1 VNSSRSSEG
10 LLVNLCGLVALL
22 SGIVFSMVGALAPM
36 FSRDLHIPTQS
47 IGTIMGSYML
57 ASATSGFLGTL
68 YLDRFDRRKALGI
81 GLIGV
86 VAGLALTAMAP
97 NLPLLIAARIV
108 SGVFAGPSNAVSI
121 AIVVDNI
128 PAERRGAALGA
139 VAAFGAVAQII
150 GIPVGLGIAQAF
162 GSWRDPFFAA
172 AIFAAVLAVLVVVN
186 LPSQRG
192 HLVGGASFSIKSRL
206 ALMGRFF
213 TRPDSLIAFVLQ
225 ITGIVPLVAITTI
238 MSVYLVNNLG
248 YPQGGLIMLYIV
260 GGFANMGVARMMGK
274 GIDRFGAGAMS
285 VIASIMLS
293 LAIGISYLGFG
304 WGAVLALEDA
314 IRVALPSGSG
324 VWSAIHDFFYPEL
337 LPVMLVFALFF
348 ITSAGRLV
356 VGQTITMRI
365 PKPEERAGFQSLS
378 SAIQSFTMAMSAL
391 AIPKLLGSTLDGRLT
406 GTEAFSYGV
415 ILVAWIF
422 PPLVYLLDMLLTRRE
437 RAALPAIAVPAE

>member
-1 VNSSRSSEG
+1 VNSSGSSER

-68 YLDRFDRRKALGI
+68 YLDRFDRRKALGV
-81 GLIGV
+81 GLVGV
-86 VAGLALTAMAP
+86 VAGLALTALAP

-108 SGVFAGPSNAVSI
+108 SGIFAGPSNAVSI
-121 AIVVDNI
+121 AIVVDNV
-128 PAERRGAALGA
+128 PAERRGAALGT

-150 GIPVGLGIAQAF
+150 GIPVGLGIAEAF

-172 AIFAAVLAVLVVVN
+172 AIFAAVLAVLVVAN
-186 LPSQRG
+186 LPAQRG
-192 HLVGGASFSIKSRL
+192 HLVGASGFTIKSRL

-213 TRPDSLIAFVLQ
+213 TRADCLISFVLQ

-238 MSVYLVNNLG
+238 MSVFLVNNLG
-248 YPQGGLIMLYIV
+248 YPQGGLKPLYV
-260 GGFANMGVARMMGK
+260 LGGFANMGVARMMGK
-274 GIDRFGAGAMS
+274 GIDRFGPGAMS

-314 IRVALPSGSG
+314 IRGVLPTDGAFWG
-324 VWSAIHDFFYPEL
+324 WLHRIAYPEL

-356 VGQTITMRI
+356 VGQTISMRI

-378 SAIQSFTMAMSAL
+378 SAIQSFTMAMSAM
-391 AIPKLLGSTLDGRLT
+391 AIPALLGSTPDGKLT
-406 GTEAFSYGV
+406 GTEVFSWGI
-415 ILVAWIF
+415 ILAAWIF
-422 PPLVYLLDMLLTRRE
+422 PPLVYLLDTLLTRRA
-437 RAALPAIAVPAE
+437 RAGISPLAVPAE